1 MKKLLRKKCMEYAE
15 NNNAKNIVFDFKQS
29 LFMSKKMLTVTL
41 LFLLLQLTHFSLLA
55 ISYTP

>member
-1 MKKLLRKKCMEYAE
+1 MEYAE